1 MKITDKIVLEE
12 VRKASANTI
21 PDAVWDV
28 IEAEVAVK
36 GITGLSGTA
45 RAVIESVV
53 QKHGGNSHNQKNHA
67 GGRGGGGSVTE
78 MDGLPPKDAGKRRKS
93 DPNVSRSVEWDKS
106 HPDHSEKVSGSK
118 VMRVT
123 DTYSDGSKKVYRISN
138 KNNVNGDIQMK
149 QAISDGVVNGF
160 RLEKPKSNM
169 KLGDPILDGAW
180 ERAHEAG
187 VRIDAAEG

>member
-36 GITGLSGTA
+36 GIKNLSGTA

-53 QKHGGNSHNQKNHA
+53 QKHGGNSHNQKDHA
-67 GGRGGGGSVTE
+67 SGSGGGSSVTD
-78 MDGLPPKDAGKRRKS
+78 MDGLPPKDAGKKRKS
-93 DPNVSRSVEWDKS
+93 DPNVERTVEWDKS
-106 HPDHSEKVSGSK
+106 DPDHSSKVGGPR

-123 DTYSDGSKKVYRISN
+123 DTYSDGSKKVYRISEKDGTN
-138 KNNVNGDIQMK
+138 GTVNMRETIKDGIVNGIRMK
-149 QAISDGVVNGF
+149 N
-160 RLEKPKSNM
+160 PKDAK
-169 KLGDPILDGAW
+169 KLGDPDLDAVW
-180 ERAHEAG
+180 QRAYEAG